1 LSEVTQAA
9 SEHARAH
16 THSRTHA
23 RAPDLSPALPH
34 AQRTQGKANFF
45 ERRVGEYQKAGVM
58 ANGGGGAE
66 GAARKM
72 TFEQFVFTTD
82 EDF

>member
-1 LSEVTQAA
+1 MRSCQVVCAVVVFVV
-9 SEHARAH
+9 
-16 THSRTHA
+16 
-23 RAPDLSPALPH
+23 
-34 AQRTQGKANFF
+34 QGKANFF

-58 ANGGGGAE
+58 ANRNGE
-66 GAARKM
+66 RM